1 MVGLEKDSRM
11 LEAIIHGIAEIYV
24 DKDEVFPAIILRDSK
39 ERFLPILIGY
49 VEAASIANAIEGR
62 RNPAPNTHDL
72 MMNILRS
79 INGKVVRVVISELH
93 GDRFKAQLIINMN
106 EEAISVES
114 RPSDAIALA
123 VRERPPA
130 PIYVT
135 EEVMNEAGVSEE
147 SLIRDSETINNEE
160 WN

>member
-1 MVGLEKDSRM
+1 MVDLGKNPRI
-11 LEAIIHGIAEIYV
+11 LEAMIHGIAEIYIGR
-24 DKDEVFPAIILRDSK
+24 DEVFPAIILRDSK

-62 RNPAPNTHDL
+62 KNPAPNTHDL
-72 MMNILRS
+72 MMNILKS
-79 INGKVVRVVISELH
+79 IKGRVIEVIISELQE
-93 GDRFKAQLIINMN
+93 DRFKAQLIIGMN
-106 EEAISVES
+106 EEILSVES

-135 EEVMNEAGVSEE
+135 EKVMSEAGVSEE
-147 SLIRDSETINNEE
+147 SLIGDSEAINSEE